1 MPGALTLAEFVRLTG
16 DPERVEALSAVAG
29 NLSGAVLVDCRG
41 AGTNCPP
48 RLNMPH
54 CVIIGIHAE
63 PGLPVPTCIDVIA
76 ESDAACAH
84 LLQRIGANPLAAAT
98 LVDLLRHEAWS
109 QVDTGLTLESLA
121 YSTLQHGREFERWLS
136 TRPRREIA
144 DAIDPV
150 LIERNGDALT
160 ITLNQPA
167 RRNAFSAAMRDAL
180 CESLKLVLLDA
191 SIRNLTLCGAGPS
204 FCAGGD
210 LDEFGSQRDAA
221 IAHAGRLSRS
231 AGGLLHQLADRTT
244 CKLQGACIG
253 AGIELPAF
261 AGRIE
266 ARADA
271 FFELPEVGLGL
282 IPGAGGTVSIPRRI
296 GRLRTARLALG
307 GERLSAD
314 IALQWGLV
322 DAIVG

>member
-1 MPGALTLAEFVRLTG
+1 MPEALTLAEFVRLTG

-29 NLSGAVLVDCRG
+29 NLSSAVLIDCRG
-41 AGTNCPP
+41 ADTTCPP
-48 RLNMPH
+48 RLNLPH

-63 PGLPVPTCIDVIA
+63 PGRPAPTCIDVIA

-109 QVDTGLTLESLA
+109 QIDTGLTLESLA
-121 YSTLQHGREFERWLS
+121 YSTLQHGREFERWLAQ
-136 TRPRREIA
+136 RPRRDVA
-144 DAIDPV
+144 VATGSV
-150 LIERNGDALT
+150 LAERSGEVLT

-180 CESLKLVLLDA
+180 CASLQLAVLDD
-191 SIRNLTLCGAGPS
+191 SIREVTLQGAGPA

-210 LDEFGSQRDAA
+210 LDEFGDQRDAA

-231 AGGLLHQLADRTT
+231 AGRLLHQLAERTT
-244 CKLQGACIG
+244 CTLHGACIG

-261 AGRIE
+261 TGHIE

-271 FFELPEVGLGL
+271 FFELPEVGMGL

-296 GRLRTARLALG
+296 GRLRTARMALG
-307 GERLSAD
+307 GERLPAD
-314 IALQWGLV
+314 IALEWGLI
-322 DAIVG
+322 DAIAR

>member
-1 MPGALTLAEFVRLTG
+1 MPEALTLAEFVRLTG

-41 AGTNCPP
+41 AGANCPP
-48 RLNMPH
+48 RLNLPH

-63 PGLPVPTCIDVIA
+63 RDLPVPRCIDVVA

-121 YSTLQHGREFERWLS
+121 YSTLQHGQEFERWLS
-136 TRPRREIA
+136 TRTSRMVAPA
-144 DAIDPV
+144 FDPV
-150 LIERNGDALT
+150 LIERSGDALT

-231 AGGLLHQLADRTT
+231 TGRLLHQLADRTT

-271 FFELPEVGLGL
+271 FFELPEVGMGL

-296 GRLRTARLALG
+296 GRLRTARMALG